1 MDTVF
6 LLNPPGEKRYIRDY
20 FCSKV
25 SKSGYL
31 YPPTDLLVQSGV
43 LSRRFQVRVL
53 DAIAEGL
60 DAPACIERIRS
71 LGPDH
76 LLTLAGAVSLS
87 EDAAFL
93 SDLRRAVPSLR
104 SAVGLGDLFLEDP
117 AASLERFSGLDAL
130 AVDFTGEDIGNF
142 FLGLPHTLA
151 TRERPA
157 LPGPTRGEFSIPVP
171 LHDLFASPRYRYP
184 FVRRHPFAVV
194 LTNFGCPFRCSF
206 CVMPGLGFKSRA
218 VDNVL
223 EELDWLKARGCRDI
237 YFNDQTFGADRK
249 RTAALLEAMARRG
262 YGFGFVCFTRVDL
275 MDREFLGLLKAAG
288 CHTVM
293 FGAES
298 GDDGLLE
305 SYAKNITANEV
316 MRARA
321 ACRELGL
328 RTVATFILGLPG
340 ETEESALATIAFA
353 KALDP
358 DFASFNLAVPRMGT
372 PLRRE
377 ALAQGYVDSGSEEMD
392 QSGTRAALA
401 TGLLSAARA
410 EALRNRA
417 SRQFYLRPSKIMSR
431 LLDVRTRV
439 DALNLARNGL
449 GVAADALRGLWKEKG
464 GS

>member
-1 MDTVF
+1 MESVL
-6 LLNPPGEKRYIRDY
+6 LLNPPGKKRYIRDY

-43 LSRRFQVRVL
+43 LAQRFQVLVL

-60 DAPACIERIRS
+60 DASACRERVAA
-71 LGPDH
+71 LKPDH
-76 LLTLAGAVSLS
+76 LLALAGAVSLN
-87 EDAAFL
+87 EDADFL
-93 SDLRRAVPSLR
+93 NSLRTAVPSIR

-117 AASLERFSGLDAL
+117 AAMLKRFGGLDAL
-130 AVDFTGEDIGNF
+130 AVDFTRQDIGDF
-142 FLGLPHTLA
+142 FLGLPHGLA
-151 TRERPA
+151 TRENPA
-157 LPGPTRGEFSIPVP
+157 LPGPARGEFSIPAP
-171 LHDLFASPRYRYP
+171 LHGLFRSPRYRYP

-206 CVMPGLGFKSRA
+206 CVMPGLGFTSRA

-223 EELDWLKARGCRDI
+223 EELDWLKAHGYRDL

-249 RTAALLEAMARRG
+249 RTAALLEAMATRN

-275 MDREFLGLLKAAG
+275 LSRDFLLLLRRAG

-298 GDDGLLE
+298 GDDALLTA
-305 SYAKNITANEV
+305 YAKNITASEV

-377 ALAQGYVDSGSEEMD
+377 ALAQGFADPGGGEMD
-392 QSGTRAALA
+392 QSGTRASLA
-401 TGLLSAARA
+401 TGQLSAARA

-417 SRQFYLRPSKIMSR
+417 SRQFYLRPSKIVSR

-439 DALNLARNGL
+439 DALNLARDGL
-449 GVAADALRGLWKEKG
+449 GVAADALRGLWKEKAG
-464 GS
+464 G

>member
-1 MDTVF
+1 MDSVL

-31 YPPTDLLVQSGV
+31 YPPTDLLVQSGL
-43 LSRRFQVRVL
+43 LSRRFRVLVL

-60 DAPACIERIRS
+60 DPAACLKRIRTM
-71 LGPDH
+71 GPDH
-76 LLTLAGAVSLS
+76 LLTLAGAVSLN
-87 EDAAFL
+87 EDVAFL
-93 SDLRRAVPSLR
+93 DAVRREIPSLR
-104 SAVGLGDLFLEDP
+104 SAAALGDLFLEDP
-117 AASLERFSGLDAL
+117 AAGLERFRGLDAL

-142 FLGLPHTLA
+142 FAGLPHALA
-151 TRERPA
+151 TRERPV
-157 LPGPTRGEFSIPVP
+157 LPAPARGEFSIPVP
-171 LHDLFASPRYRYP
+171 RHGLFASPRYRYP

-223 EELDWLKARGCRDI
+223 EELDQLKARGVRDL
-237 YFNDQTFGADRK
+237 YVNDQTFGADRK
-249 RTAALLEAMARRG
+249 RTAALLEAMVRRG

-275 MDREFLGLLKAAG
+275 MEQEFLEMLKAAG

-298 GDDGLLE
+298 GDDGLLR
-305 SYAKNITANEV
+305 SYAKNITVGQV
-316 MRARA
+316 MRART
-321 ACRELGL
+321 ACRRLGL

-340 ETEESALATIAFA
+340 ETEESARATIAFA
-353 KALDP
+353 QALDP

-377 ALAQGYVDSGSEEMD
+377 ALAQGYAEAGGGEMD
-392 QSGTRAALA
+392 QSGTHASLA
-401 TGLLSAARA
+401 TGLLSASRA
-410 EALRNRA
+410 EALRNLA
-417 SRQFYLRPSKIMSR
+417 SRRFYLRPAKIVSR

-439 DALNLARNGL
+439 DALNLAHNGL
-449 GVAADALRGLWKEKG
+449 GVAADALRGLWKERTRR
-464 GS
+464 

>member
-1 MDTVF
+1 MESVL
-6 LLNPPGEKRYIRDY
+6 LLNPPGKKRYIRDY

-31 YPPTDLLVQSGV
+31 YPPTDLLVQSGI
-43 LSRRFQVRVL
+43 LAQRFQVRVL

-60 DAPACIERIRS
+60 DARACQERIAA
-71 LGPDH
+71 LQPDH
-76 LLTLAGAVSLS
+76 LLTLAGAVSLN
-87 EDAAFL
+87 EDADFL
-93 SDLRRAVPSLR
+93 NGLR
-104 SAVGLGDLFLEDP
+104 SAVPSIRSAVGIGDLFLEDP
-117 AASLERFSGLDAL
+117 SALLERFSGLDSL
-130 AVDFTGEDIGNF
+130 AVDFTAGDIGDF
-142 FLGLPHTLA
+142 FAGRAHGLV
-151 TRERPA
+151 TRDSGPA
-157 LPGPTRGEFSIPVP
+157 PAPARGEFSIPVP
-171 LHDLFASPRYRYP
+171 LHGLFDSPRYRYP

-223 EELDWLKARGCRDI
+223 EELDWLKAHGCRDL
-237 YFNDQTFGADRK
+237 YFNDQTFGADR
-249 RTAALLEAMARRG
+249 RQTTALLEAMAARD

-275 MDREFLGLLKAAG
+275 MSRDFLLLLRRAG

-298 GDDGLLE
+298 GDDALLTA
-305 SYAKNITANEV
+305 YAKNITAGEV
-316 MRARA
+316 MRART

-340 ETEESALATIAFA
+340 ETEESALSTIAFA

-377 ALAQGYVDSGSEEMD
+377 ALAQGYAAAESLEMD
-392 QSGTRAALA
+392 QSGSQAALA
-401 TGLLSAARA
+401 TGQLSAARA

-417 SRQFYLRPSKIMSR
+417 SRQFYLRPSKIVSR

-439 DALNLARNGL
+439 DALNLARDGL
-449 GVAADALRGLWKEKG
+449 GVAADALRGLWKEKAG
-464 GS
+464 G